1 MNRAFISLAVVV
13 AIALLLP
20 ACKEHSQAEP
30 AAMKKADAKAYTG
43 ATGEPKVYTATGWTA
58 GDDASWQNQIRG
70 RTQGQN
76 EYVRISATHG
86 SATAPD
92 ATPPAV
98 AASEP
103 AVAASEPAVAKAP

>member
-1 MNRAFISLAVVV
+1 MSRTPIVLAS
-13 AIALLLP
+13 ALAAALMLP
-20 ACKEHSQAEP
+20 ACSERSQAQP
-30 AAMKKADAKAYTG
+30 AALKKADAKASTG
-43 ATGEPKVYTATGWTA
+43 APAEPKVYTASGWTT

-76 EYVRISATHG
+76 EYARISATHG

-98 AASEP
+98 AAS
-103 AVAASEPAVAKAP
+103 VPAVAKNP